1 MSNRKGKTI
10 MRIIAIL
17 LSALTLFGLGGCK
30 TPEPAPVPEPEPI
43 DGGVTNNTDY
53 SAPKTIQSK
62 DISDYRV
69 NFMLG
74 GEWAPGHENV
84 FYTFEVK
91 PDGSGTLTAAE
102 SVTGVSAPADKALL
116 DALQTVID
124 EYALAGQNGVYR
136 LTAGIDPSEFGPST
150 LTVHYASGETLT
162 FTVDNNPDEPW
173 VRATYLAFAKWFASQ
188 GIDTLLPSGLEKM
201 VTDIRLQV
209 RDGDKSWSYGFETE
223 PNDKGERVF
232 TRVLDGKK
240 ESVPV
245 RDTQRFFDNLST
257 AIEDFD
263 LSKYD
268 PASPLYGYE
277 RTAEDEREPSGAAV
291 QLTIRYEDGHEVSVR
306 SSAESVLD
314 DLGFLI
320 DVLFDCFDGQ
330 FSKN

>member
-1 MSNRKGKTI
+1 
-10 MRIIAIL
+10 
-17 LSALTLFGLGGCK
+17 
-30 TPEPAPVPEPEPI
+30 
-43 DGGVTNNTDY
+43 
-53 SAPKTIQSK
+53 
-62 DISDYRV
+62 V

-91 PDGSGTLTAAE
+91 PDGSGTLTVAE

-116 DALQTVID
+116 DALQAVVD

-173 VRATYLAFAKWFASQ
+173 ARATYLAFAKWFASR

-201 VTDIRLQV
+201 VTFVSLKLK
-209 RDGDKSWSYGFETE
+209 DGDNSYSYGFEAE
-223 PNDKGERVF
+223 PNDKGQVVF
-232 TRVLDGKK
+232 TRVRNGEK
-240 ESVPV
+240 ESVPMWDT
-245 RDTQRFFDNLST
+245 RDFYDNLST

-277 RTAEDEREPSGAAV
+277 QTEQDKNDPSAAAV
-291 QLTIRYEDGHEVSVR
+291 QLTIRYEDGHEVSVS

-320 DVLFDCFDGQ
+320 DMLFDYFDEQ
-330 FSKN
+330 FPKN